1 MNLYHYYIYSCYF
14 NYMHFLRK
22 KIAIEYSYKNLSLKS
37 LKFSI
42 NLFYRLFLYCLFYKN
57 LNLTYYLQ

>member
-42 NLFYRLFLYCLFYKN
+42 TCFIGCFYIVYFIKI
-57 LNLTYYLQ
+57 